1 MSNTYLLLNLACAW
15 AQGSDFESK
24 GDNKSSSGV
33 ARIQPQAFQEPRL
46 YTWSQ
51 TDWGIEDQAKTLNW
65 TAHPYDEW
73 TFSPLATTARIE
85 SPLAL
90 GTQTHI

>member
-1 MSNTYLLLNLACAW
+1 MYLLLNLACAW

-46 YTWSQ
+46 NTWSQ

-65 TAHPYDEW
+65 TARLMSEHSAHLP
-73 TFSPLATTARIE
+73 PLPE
-85 SPLAL
+85 LNL
-90 GTQTHI
+90 GIQIPI